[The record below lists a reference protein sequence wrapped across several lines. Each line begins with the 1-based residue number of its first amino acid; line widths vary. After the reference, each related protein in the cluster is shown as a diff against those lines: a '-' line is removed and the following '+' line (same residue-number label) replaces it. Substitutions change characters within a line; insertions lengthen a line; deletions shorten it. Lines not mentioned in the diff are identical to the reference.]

1 MKLTKNIGKIWF
13 IAFRSLSLLQTV
25 IRKLPFCIY
34 TVFIEVCLMQIKNDE
49 NKKTQLSVIDKL
61 FTYFEQRG
69 KK

>member
-13 IAFRSLSLLQTV
+13 IAFRSLSLSQTV

-49 NKKTQLSVIDKL
+49 NKKKTNYQLDKL
-61 FTYFEQRG
+61 LTYFEQRG